1 MSVAFSSDGKMI
13 ASGSYDKTI
22 KLWDL
27 QGNELCTLKGHNN
40 WINCV
45 TFSPD
50 SKVVVSCSK
59 DNTIRLWDIDPELAV
74 SKACDWLRPYLTN
87 NPNVSESD
95 RQLLEI
101 KK

>member
-50 SKVVVSCSK
+50 IAIL
-59 DNTIRLWDIDPELAV
+59 NELWKNRE
-74 SKACDWLRPYLTN
+74 
-87 NPNVSESD
+87 E
-95 RQLLEI
+95 EI
-101 KK
+101 KEKTWKN